1 MKNMEQDFKKKCALQ
16 RQEEIKEIRSLT
28 LKDRLRIMEKLL
40 SDAPFKIPKIKDRS
54 MPVALSTLLKN
65 KKPQRAR

>member
-1 MKNMEQDFKKKCALQ
+1 MKNMEQDFKKKCALR

-40 SDAPFKIPKIKDRS
+40 SETPPIIPDIKER
-54 MPVALSTLLKN
+54 MTPVALSSLI
-65 KKPQRAR
+65 KKKYSRAK